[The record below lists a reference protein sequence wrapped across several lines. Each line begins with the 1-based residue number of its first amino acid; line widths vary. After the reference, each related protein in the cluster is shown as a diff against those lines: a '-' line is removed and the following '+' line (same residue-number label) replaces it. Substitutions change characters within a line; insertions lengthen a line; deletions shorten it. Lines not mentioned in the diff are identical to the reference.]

1 MQPNHCCLWGPP
13 QKLVP
18 IGLVR
23 KSAYEEVIIAFNQ
36 SGNLHTPVAFGLNE
50 VISIGI
56 LTCSLVVMSTVRQGV
71 VLQRSCY
78 YLVVPHDVCRG
89 DHYILLSHLGVFL

>member
-1 MQPNHCCLWGPP
+1 MDVYGLSFGLKQCSLIIAAYGGPH

-36 SGNLHTPVAFGLNE
+36 SGNLHTPVASW
-50 VISIGI
+50 IK
-56 LTCSLVVMSTVRQGV
+56 
-71 VLQRSCY
+71 
-78 YLVVPHDVCRG
+78 
-89 DHYILLSHLGVFL
+89 